1 MLHSSLLGCPSLSW
15 MQKQKLGTK
24 KTLTQIIRIS
34 STRLINSKTLNMF
47 LRKKITIWKKLKT
60 KKNPITYLLGGIT
73 NNSQDGYLR
82 TKPYL

>member
-47 LRKKITIWKKLKT
+47 LRKKLKT

-82 TKPYL
+82 TNPYL